1 MTDKEMLAVCQVA
14 FEAIPVAGKA
24 RKMLRKMEREPA
36 AYAGNGSHSLAQTM
50 AEMINEHLKGGQSP
64 LPKPKDT
71 ITAFAAWHPVKGFD
85 EHHYE
90 GPIAFADLDDEGGV
104 IEVVKDLNQT
114 EGTTE
119 WRAVKVEIKRV
130 A

>member
-1 MTDKEMLAVCQVA
+1 MSNCEVC
-14 FEAIPVAGKA
+14 G
-24 RKMLRKMEREPA
+24 EPMPE
-36 AYAGNGSHSLAQTM
+36 GETM
-50 AEMINEHLKGGQSP
+50 FKFHGCSGPCPKPP